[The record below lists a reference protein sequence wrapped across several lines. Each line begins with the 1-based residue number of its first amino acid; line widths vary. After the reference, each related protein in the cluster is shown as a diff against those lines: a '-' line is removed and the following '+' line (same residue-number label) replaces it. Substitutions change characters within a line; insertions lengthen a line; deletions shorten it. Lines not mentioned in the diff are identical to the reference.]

1 MRGKANLVKGLLCV
15 LFLTWPVQAKY
26 GGGSGE
32 PNDPYLIY
40 TAEQMNA
47 IGTEPNDWD
56 KDFKLMADIDLR
68 RYAEKDFN
76 IIGTG
81 YLPAFTGVFDG
92 NGHTISNFTYT
103 STDLP
108 CVGIFGYIDG
118 PDARI
123 SNLGLIDPNVDAG
136 TGIGVG
142 SLAGWIE
149 MGAITNC
156 YVVDG
161 SVSGKGYVGGLVGK
175 NAGSITDCYA
185 TGSVTGISFVG
196 GLVGGN
202 RGLGRISGWRSTG
215 NIDRC
220 YATGNVTGYGAVG
233 GLVGANHYATVMN
246 CFSTTDVIGE
256 GSVGGLVGTNSGN
269 IVTCYSHCIVDAED
283 KVGGLVG
290 ENNGDVGNC
299 YSYCTVDAEDMV
311 GGLVGRNEGIV
322 MASCSSASVQ
332 GREEVGGLVGRNS
345 YHGEIVDCYAKGDV
359 VGQWDVGGLVGNNHL
374 VVGRG
379 GGEQYYGTVRTCY
392 SATAV
397 SGDEQIGGLVGY
409 NQSGGV
415 HDSFWDIEISGQT
428 TSAGGVGKT
437 TAQMQTAGTFLDA
450 DWDFVDETEN
460 GTEDI
465 WIEPDGGGYPILW
478 WQLSPLPELPT
489 FSGGTGEP
497 DDPYLIS
504 TVDELNSIG
513 HKPRLMVAHF
523 KLINDIDLAG
533 VNFSIIGS
541 RWYPFC
547 GMFDGNGHTISNF
560 SYTSAD
566 ATYIGLFR
574 YAVGA
579 EIKDLRLIGPNVHVD
594 RGDFHGSLVGHL
606 DGGTITN
613 CYVEAG
619 SVSGNDYVGGLVGSS
634 SGVIANCYA
643 TGNVAGYGDYVGGL
657 VGRNK
662 FTVKDCY
669 AICSVDGAGDDVGG
683 LVGRNGG
690 TIVASYSHASV
701 KGRNAVGGLVGRC
714 SPGETINCYA
724 RGDVVGQWYVG
735 GLVGTN
741 GLRSGRHI
749 GTIRDCYSATTI
761 LGGNQNGGLL
771 GSDWGGEVRGSFW
784 DIETSGRT
792 TSYGGTGKTTAE
804 MQMAG
809 TFLDAGWDFIN
820 ETENGTEDVWYILE
834 GQDYPRLWWE
844 LIGDNSPAFAEN

>member
-1 MRGKANLVKGLLCV
+1 
-15 LFLTWPVQAKY
+15 
-26 GGGSGE
+26 
-32 PNDPYLIY
+32 
-40 TAEQMNA
+40 
-47 IGTEPNDWD
+47 
-56 KDFKLMADIDLR
+56 
-68 RYAEKDFN
+68 
-76 IIGTG
+76 
-81 YLPAFTGVFDG
+81 
-92 NGHTISNFTYT
+92 

-136 TGIGVG
+136 TGIGIG

-256 GSVGGLVGTNSGN
+256 GSVGGLVG
-269 IVTCYSHCIVDAED
+269 
-283 KVGGLVG
+283 
-290 ENNGDVGNC
+290 ENDGDVGNC

-345 YHGEIVDCYAKGDV
+345 YHGEIVDCYARGDV
-359 VGQWDVGGLVGNNHL
+359 LGQWDVGGLVGNNHL

-379 GGEQYYGTVRTCY
+379 GGQYYGTVRTCY

-415 HDSFWDIEISGQT
+415 YDSFWDIEISGQT

-437 TAQMQTAGTFLDA
+437 TAQMQTAGTFLDTG
-450 DWDFVDETEN
+450 WDFVDETEN

-497 DDPYLIS
+497 DEPYLIS
-504 TVDELNSIG
+504 TADELNGIG

-523 KLINDIDLAG
+523 KLINDIDLA
-533 VNFSIIGS
+533 
-541 RWYPFC
+541 
-547 GMFDGNGHTISNF
+547 
-560 SYTSAD
+560 
-566 ATYIGLFR
+566 
-574 YAVGA
+574 
-579 EIKDLRLIGPNVHVD
+579 
-594 RGDFHGSLVGHL
+594 
-606 DGGTITN
+606 
-613 CYVEAG
+613 
-619 SVSGNDYVGGLVGSS
+619 
-634 SGVIANCYA
+634 
-643 TGNVAGYGDYVGGL
+643 
-657 VGRNK
+657 
-662 FTVKDCY
+662 
-669 AICSVDGAGDDVGG
+669 
-683 LVGRNGG
+683 
-690 TIVASYSHASV
+690 
-701 KGRNAVGGLVGRC
+701 
-714 SPGETINCYA
+714 
-724 RGDVVGQWYVG
+724 
-735 GLVGTN
+735 
-741 GLRSGRHI
+741 
-749 GTIRDCYSATTI
+749 
-761 LGGNQNGGLL
+761 
-771 GSDWGGEVRGSFW
+771 
-784 DIETSGRT
+784 
-792 TSYGGTGKTTAE
+792 
-804 MQMAG
+804 
-809 TFLDAGWDFIN
+809 
-820 ETENGTEDVWYILE
+820 
-834 GQDYPRLWWE
+834 
-844 LIGDNSPAFAEN
+844 

>member
-1 MRGKANLVKGLLCV
+1 MGGKANLVRGLVCV
-15 LFLTWPVQAKY
+15 LFLSWPAQAQY
-26 GGGSGE
+26 GGGSGTAD
-32 PNDPYLIY
+32 DPYLIY
-40 TAEQMNA
+40 TAEQMNE
-47 IGTEPNDWD
+47 IGVNRDDWD
-56 KDFKLMADIDLR
+56 KCFKLMADIDLSS
-68 RYAEKDFN
+68 YAEKDFN

-175 NAGSITDCYA
+175 NTGSITDCYA

-196 GLVGGN
+196 GLVGEN
-202 RGLGRISGWRSTG
+202 CGLGRISGWRSTG
-215 NIDRC
+215 NMDRC
-220 YATGNVTGYGAVG
+220 YATGSVTGYGAVG

-256 GSVGGLVGTNSGN
+256 SS
-269 IVTCYSHCIVDAED
+269 
-283 KVGGLVG
+283 VGGLVG
-290 ENNGDVGNC
+290 ENDGDVGNC
-299 YSYCTVDAEDMV
+299 YSYCTVDAEDRV

-332 GREEVGGLVGRNS
+332 GREEVGGLVGHNS
-345 YHGEIVDCYAKGDV
+345 YHGETLDCYANGDV
-359 VGQWDVGGLVGNNHL
+359 LGQKYVGGLVGNNRMVMPH
-374 VVGRG
+374 G
-379 GGEQYYGTVRTCY
+379 GGPFFGTIRNCY
-392 SATAV
+392 SATVV
-397 SGDEQIGGLVGY
+397 SGDQQIGGLVGY
-409 NQSGGV
+409 DQGGGV
-415 HDSFWDIEISGQT
+415 RDCFWDVETSSQT

-437 TAQMQTAGTFLDA
+437 KAQMQTAGTFLDA
-450 DWDFVDETEN
+450 GWDFVDETEN

-489 FSGGTGEP
+489 FSEGTGEP
-497 DDPYLIS
+497 DEPYLIS
-504 TVDELNSIG
+504 TADELNSIG

-523 KLINDIDLAG
+523 KLISDIDLAG

-560 SYTSAD
+560 SYNSAD

-579 EIKDLRLIGPNVHVD
+579 EIKDLGLIGPNVHVD

-613 CYVEAG
+613 CYVETG
-619 SVSGNDYVGGLVGSS
+619 SVSGNDDCGGLVGHNG
-634 SGVIANCYA
+634 GVITDCYA
-643 TGNVAGYGDYVGGL
+643 TGVVTGDDRIGGL
-657 VGRNK
+657 VGENLG
-662 FTVKDCY
+662 TVTNCRSN
-669 AICSVDGAGDDVGG
+669 CRVDGRDNAGG
-683 LVGRNGG
+683 LVGENGG
-690 TIVASYSHASV
+690 RVMTSCSYSSV
-701 KGRNAVGGLVGRC
+701 TGRNAVGALVGRN
-714 SPGETINCYA
+714 SPGEIIDCCA
-724 RGDVVGQWYVG
+724 VGDVFGQWYVG
-735 GLVGTN
+735 GLVGSN
-741 GLRSGRHI
+741 YERSGRES
-749 GTIRDCYSATTI
+749 GTIRNCYSATTI
-761 LGGNQNGGLL
+761 LGGKQTGGLT
-771 GSDWGGEVRGSFW
+771 GANPYGEVSNCFW

-792 TSYGGTGKTTAE
+792 KSYGGEGKTTAE
-804 MQMAG
+804 MQMAS
-809 TFLDAGWDFIN
+809 TFLEAGWDFVD
-820 ETENGTEDVWYILE
+820 ETGNGTEDIWWILE
-834 GQDYPRLWWE
+834 GQVYPRLWWE

>member
-1 MRGKANLVKGLLCV
+1 V

-26 GGGSGE
+26 GGGSGTAE
-32 PNDPYLIY
+32 DPYLIN
-40 TAEQMNA
+40 TAGQMNA
-47 IGTEPNDWD
+47 IGANWDDWD
-56 KDFKLMADIDLR
+56 KHFKLMADIDLSS
-68 RYAEKDFN
+68 YTGKDFN

-103 STDLP
+103 SIDLP

-175 NAGSITDCYA
+175 NTGSITDCYA

-196 GLVGGN
+196 GLVGEN
-202 RGLGRISGWRSTG
+202 CGLGRTSEWRSTG
-215 NIDRC
+215 NMDRC
-220 YATGNVTGYGAVG
+220 YATGSVTGYGAVG

-256 GSVGGLVGTNSGN
+256 GSVGGLVG
-269 IVTCYSHCIVDAED
+269 
-283 KVGGLVG
+283 
-290 ENNGDVGNC
+290 ENDGDVDNC

-345 YHGEIVDCYAKGDV
+345 YHGETLDCYANGDV
-359 VGQWDVGGLVGNNHL
+359 LGQKYVGGLVGNNRMVMPH
-374 VVGRG
+374 G
-379 GGEQYYGTVRTCY
+379 GGPLFGTIRNCY
-392 SATAV
+392 SATVV
-397 SGDEQIGGLVGY
+397 SGDQYVGGLVGRKEDD
-409 NQSGGV
+409 GV
-415 HDSFWDIEISGQT
+415 NDCFWDVETSGQT

-437 TAQMQTAGTFLDA
+437 KAQMQTAGTFLDA
-450 DWDFVDETEN
+450 SWDFVDETEN

-504 TVDELNSIG
+504 TADELNSIG

-523 KLINDIDLAG
+523 KLIADIDLTG
-533 VNFSIIGS
+533 VNFFIIGGQ
-541 RWYPFC
+541 WHPFR
-547 GMFDGNGHTISNF
+547 GTFDGNGHTISNF

-574 YAVGA
+574 YAAGT
-579 EIKDLRLIGPNVHVD
+579 EIKDLGLIGPNVHVD
-594 RGDFHGSLVGHL
+594 RGDFHGCLVGCL
-606 DGGTITN
+606 DAGSITN

-619 SVSGNDYVGGLVGSS
+619 SVSGNDYAGGLVGSS

-643 TGNVAGYGDYVGGL
+643 S
-657 VGRNK
+657 
-662 FTVKDCY
+662 
-669 AICSVDGAGDDVGG
+669 CSVDGAGDDVGG

-724 RGDVVGQWYVG
+724 RGDVVGQWYIG
-735 GLVGTN
+735 GLVGSN
-741 GLRSGRHI
+741 AARGGRAS
-749 GTIRDCYSATTI
+749 GTIRNCYSATTI
-761 LGGNQNGGLL
+761 LGGTQNGGLL

-792 TSYGGTGKTTAE
+792 TSHGGAGKTTTE
-804 MQMAG
+804 MQMAS
-809 TFLDAGWDFIN
+809 TFLDAGWDFVD
-820 ETENGTEDVWYILE
+820 ETENGTEDIWWILE
-834 GQDYPRLWWE
+834 
-844 LIGDNSPAFAEN
+844 